1 MVRLAFL
8 AVCAGLVLAP
18 ACGSSSGGGDDDT
31 NPDGGPGDP
40 LVGLISLTVTPPA
53 ATLYAEGVTPATQ
66 AFTVTGGFEDG
77 TSRDVTD
84 RVQWTVDD
92 ATLGTFTG
100 ASFGTSNQRGG
111 RTSVRARVGG
121 VVGIGDVTIVIRQR
135 SGDPQVPD
143 LPADPGGPFA
153 GTPDAAR
160 APTLVYP
167 NDGVLLPPNLG
178 RLEVHYLP
186 GAGNQLFAIDFTSGV
201 TDVTVYT
208 RCPNPLN
215 GGCIYRPTDEVWR
228 WIAHSNRGDSVGVTV
243 RVRGTDDAGTGVG
256 TSGDIQVGFSQD
268 DIQGGIFYWTTST
281 KSVMTFDFGSTET
294 EPDEFVDRRMT
305 GYVDPA
311 LTDTPAEQDNVCGVG
326 CHALSRDGKKLV
338 TAVGRGSTDA
348 RTLIIDVENRDTL
361 SFDTAPRSAFF
372 SWGPDGDQYVG
383 TFGSA
388 ASPGYNLNLF
398 NGDTGALESQ
408 IDVGGTD
415 ARPLAHPDWS
425 EDGTMIAFTRAGSRN
440 STSTAQ
446 GFRASSVELTRREGD
461 TWSAPVVLSPGVARR
476 GSCYPAFTPEND
488 LVAFNR
494 STCGPDDPNSTEDEK
509 VCDCYDDPQT
519 QLWITRPEAGATA
532 VELARANAPG
542 VMDLRAG
549 NTAVQSSYPKWSPFT
564 FRRTGEFG
572 SRLHWV
578 TFSSARNYGLYKP
591 APGENGGNNTLLWMA
606 AVDPDAALSGQD
618 PSYPAFVLP
627 FQDITTD
634 NHTAQWAERVFPP
647 VD

>member
-1 MVRLAFL
+1 MVRLALL

-18 ACGSSSGGGDDDT
+18 ACGSSSGGDDDT

-40 LVGLISLTVTPPA
+40 LVGLISLTVTPA
-53 ATLYAEGVTPATQ
+53 AVTLYAEGAAPATQ

-121 VVGIGDVTIVIRQR
+121 VVGIGTVTIVIRQR
-135 SGDPQVPD
+135 AGDPQVPD
-143 LPADPGGPFA
+143 LPADPGGPF
-153 GTPDAAR
+153 GGPPDAAR

-186 GAGNQLFAIDFTSGV
+186 GSPSNQLFAIDFTSGV

-281 KSVMTFDFGSTET
+281 RSVMTFDFGSTAT
-294 EPDEFVDRRMT
+294 EPEVFVDQRMT

-311 LTDTPAEQDNVCGVG
+311 FTDTPAEQANLCGVG

-348 RTLIIDVENRDTL
+348 RTLIIDVEGRETL

-372 SWGPDGDQYVG
+372 SWGPDGAQYVG

-388 ASPGYNLNLF
+388 ATPGYNLNLF
-398 NGDTGALESQ
+398 NGDTGALEGQ
-408 IDVGGTD
+408 IPVGGTE
-415 ARPLAHPDWS
+415 AAPLAHPEWS
-425 EDGTMIAFTRAGSRN
+425 EDGTMIAFTRAQSRN

-446 GFRASSVELTRREGD
+446 GFRNPSLEMVRREGD
-461 TWSAPVVLSPGVARR
+461 AWSAPIVLSASASRR
-476 GSCYPAFTPEND
+476 ASCYAAFTPEND

-494 STCGPDDPNSTEDEK
+494 SACGPDDPGSTDDEK
-509 VCDCYDDPQT
+509 ACDCYDDPAAE
-519 QLWITRPEAGATA
+519 LWMMRPEAGATP
-532 VELARANAPG
+532 VELVRSNAPG

-549 NTAVQSSYPKWSPFT
+549 RTSVQSSYPKWSPFT

-578 TFSSARNYGLYKP
+578 TFSSARSYGLYTP
-591 APGENGGNNTLLWMA
+591 ATLPGGETNTLLWMA
-606 AVDPDAALSGQD
+606 AVDPDAALAGAD

-634 NHTAQWAERVFPP
+634 NHTAQWAEKVFPP

>member
-1 MVRLAFL
+1 MVRLALL
-8 AVCAGLVLAP
+8 AICAGLVFAP
-18 ACGSSSGGGDDDT
+18 ACGSSSGGGDDDGT

-40 LVGLISLTVTPPA
+40 LVGLISLTVSPSEV
-53 ATLYAEGVTPATQ
+53 TLYAEGATAATQ

-77 TSRDVTD
+77 TTRDVTD
-84 RVQWTVDD
+84 RVQWIVDD
-92 ATLGTFTG
+92 PTLGGMAG
-100 ASFGTSNQRGG
+100 ATFGTSNERGG
-111 RTSVRARVGG
+111 RTTVRARAGG
-121 VVGIGDVTIVIRQR
+121 VIGLATVTIVIRQR

-143 LPADPGGPFA
+143 LPADPGGPF
-153 GTPDAAR
+153 GGPPDTNR

-178 RLEVHYLP
+178 KLEVHYLP
-186 GAGNQLFAIDFTSGV
+186 GANNQLFAIDFTSGV

-215 GGCIYRPTDEVWR
+215 GGCIYRPSADVWR

-256 TSGDIQVGFSQD
+256 TSGQIQVGFSQD
-268 DIQGGIFYWTTST
+268 DIRGGIFYWTTST
-281 KSVMTFDFGSTET
+281 TSIMTFDFGTDAT
-294 EPDEFVDRRMT
+294 EPAAFVDQRMT

-311 LTDTPAEQDNVCGVG
+311 LTDTPEERAALCGVG

-338 TAVGRGSTDA
+338 TAVGKGSTDA
-348 RTLIIDVENRDTL
+348 RTLIIDVENRETL
-361 SFDTAPRSAFF
+361 SYDTAPKSAFF
-372 SWGPDGDQYVG
+372 SWGPNGDQYVG

-398 NGDTGALESQ
+398 DGDTGASAGT
-408 IDVGGTD
+408 IDVGGTN

-425 EDGTMIAFTRAGSRN
+425 QDGTMIAFTRAGSR
-440 STSTAQ
+440 SGTSTAQ
-446 GFRASSVELTRREGD
+446 GFRDSSVEMVRRDGD
-461 TWSAPVVLSPGVARR
+461 AWSAPIVLSPGQSRF

-494 STCGPDDPNSTEDEK
+494 AACGPPVDGDADEK
-509 VCDCYDDPQT
+509 LCDCYDDPQT
-519 QLWITRPEAGATA
+519 KLFIMRPETGAA
-532 VELARANAPG
+532 PVELARANAPG
-542 VMDLRAG
+542 VMDTRAG
-549 NTAVQSSYPKWSPFT
+549 RSAVQSSYPKWSPFT

-578 TFSSARNYGLYKP
+578 TFSSARSYGLYTP
-591 APGENGGNNTLLWMA
+591 ATLPGGETNTLLWMA
-606 AVDPDAALSGQD
+606 AVDPDAALGGTD